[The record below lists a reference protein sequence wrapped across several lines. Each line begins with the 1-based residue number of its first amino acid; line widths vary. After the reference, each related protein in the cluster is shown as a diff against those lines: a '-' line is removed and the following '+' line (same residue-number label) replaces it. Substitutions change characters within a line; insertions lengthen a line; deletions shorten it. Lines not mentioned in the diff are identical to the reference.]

1 MTYIT
6 LTLTLDR
13 HVATV
18 ALNNPPANLLSRVAL
33 FELNQVF
40 GDLETNPAAR
50 AVLLTGTG
58 RFFCAG
64 ADIKELALVHTARQ
78 GVVLAQEGQVLLNRI
93 ERLDIPVVA
102 ALNGT
107 CLGGGLEL
115 AMACHIRL
123 AAAGVTLGLPETKLG
138 LIPGFGGTQRLA
150 RIIGPARAAEL
161 ILTGETM
168 SAERAFAW
176 GLVNRV
182 VSESQ
187 LLAEARTLAVSIA
200 ANSRPAIQAALRA
213 IRSGLDSPMAEGLS
227 REAELFGELC
237 ETPEKKEG
245 IQAFLEKRPPKF
257 NVL

>member
-1 MTYIT
+1 MTY
-6 LTLTLDR
+6 LTLTLAVDR

-18 ALNNPPANLLSRVAL
+18 ALNCPPANLLSRMAL

-40 GDLETNPAAR
+40 EELETNRAVR

-64 ADIKELALVHTARQ
+64 ADIKELALVTSARQ
-78 GVVLAQEGQVLLNRI
+78 GLVLAQEGQAMLNRI

-102 ALNGT
+102 VLNGT
-107 CLGGGLEL
+107 CMGGGLEL
-115 AMACHIRL
+115 AMACHMRL
-123 AAAGVTLGLPETKLG
+123 AASGIMMGLPETKLG

-161 ILTGETM
+161 ILTGEAI
-168 SAERAFAW
+168 SSEQAFAW

-182 VSESQ
+182 LPEGR
-187 LLAEARTLAVSIA
+187 LMADARALVLSIA
-200 ANSRPAIQAALRA
+200 EKGRPAIQAALRA

-237 ETPEKKEG
+237 ESPEKKEG
-245 IQAFLEKRPPKF
+245 IQAFLEKRQPRF
-257 NVL
+257 AE

>member
-1 MTYIT
+1 MTYLT
-6 LTLTLDR
+6 LTLTLDH

-18 ALNNPPANLLSRVAL
+18 ALNSPPANVLSRMAL
-33 FELNQVF
+33 FELSQVF
-40 GDLETNPAAR
+40 GDLETNRGVR
-50 AVLLTGTG
+50 AVLITGTG
-58 RFFCAG
+58 RLFCAG

-78 GVVLAQEGQVLLNRI
+78 GFVLAQEGQALLSRI
-93 ERLDIPVVA
+93 ERLDLPVVA

-115 AMACHIRL
+115 AMACHVRL
-123 AAAGVTLGLPETKLG
+123 AAAGVMLGLPETKLG

-161 ILTGETM
+161 ILTGEMM
-168 SAERAFAW
+168 SAEQAFAW

-182 VSESQ
+182 VPESQ
-187 LLAEARTLAVSIA
+187 LMADARALAISIA
-200 ANSRPAIQAALRA
+200 EKSRPAIQAALRA

-245 IQAFLEKRPPKF
+245 IQAFLEKRAPRF
-257 NVL
+257 TGD

>member
-1 MTYIT
+1 MTYLT
-6 LTLTLDR
+6 LTLTLDH

-18 ALNNPPANLLSRVAL
+18 ALNSPPANVLSRMAL
-33 FELNQVF
+33 FELNQAF
-40 GDLETNPAAR
+40 GDLETNQAAR

-64 ADIKELALVHTARQ
+64 ADIKELALVNSARQ
-78 GVVLAQEGQVLLNRI
+78 GIALAQEGQALLNRI

-123 AAAGVTLGLPETKLG
+123 AAAGIMLGLPETKLG

-161 ILTGETM
+161 ILSGEMM
-168 SAERAFAW
+168 SAEQAFTW

-182 VSESQ
+182 VPESQ
-187 LLAEARTLAVSIA
+187 LMAGARALAVSFTDT
-200 ANSRPAIQAALRA
+200 SRPAIQAALRA
-213 IRSGLDSPMAEGLS
+213 IRSSLDSPMAEGLS

-237 ETPEKKEG
+237 ESPEKKEG